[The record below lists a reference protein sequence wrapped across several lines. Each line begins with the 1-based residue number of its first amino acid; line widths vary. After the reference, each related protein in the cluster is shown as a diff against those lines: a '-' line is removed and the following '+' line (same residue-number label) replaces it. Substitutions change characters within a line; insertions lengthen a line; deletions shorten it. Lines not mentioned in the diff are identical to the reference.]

1 MLACRRGGP
10 GGGGGAAGAG
20 WRARKA
26 FCRQAGEQYR
36 CRRTGV
42 NGAAQTG
49 QRAAPLVVVTSSSR
63 SGLIAA
69 AEQVLAVAFAEQED
83 EPVQVTAQVRGGIG
97 GMPGEP
103 GQRGFQA
110 AGVAGQPLADEA
122 EDLGEFGGVGGV
134 Q

>member
-49 QRAAPLVVVTSSSR
+49 QRAAPLVVVTSSR

-69 AEQVLAVAFAEQED
+69 AGQVLAVAFAEQED

-97 GMPGEP
+97 GMPRGP
-103 GQRGFQA
+103 GPRGFP
-110 AGVAGQPLADEA
+110 AGGGAGPPPADEA
-122 EDLGEFGGVGGV
+122 RGLGAVCRV
-134 Q
+134 

>member
-1 MLACRRGGP
+1 MPACRRGGP

-49 QRAAPLVVVTSSSR
+49 PRAAPLVVVTASR

-69 AEQVLAVAFAEQED
+69 AGQVLAVALAEQED
-83 EPVQVTAQVRGGIG
+83 DPARLTAQVRGGIRG
-97 GMPGEP
+97 G
-103 GQRGFQA
+103 A
-110 AGVAGQPLADEA
+110 ADPRRRRWQEVVAAD
-122 EDLGEFGGVGGV
+122 
-134 Q
+134 

>member
-1 MLACRRGGP
+1 MPACRRGGA

-69 AEQVLAVAFAEQED
+69 AGQVLAVAFAEQED

-97 GMPGEP
+97 GGAGGP
-103 GQRGFQA
+103 GQ
-110 AGVAGQPLADEA
+110 
-122 EDLGEFGGVGGV
+122 GGV
-134 Q
+134 QAGGGAGPPPAGEG